1 LKARLQEYAERL
13 QTTWLTRCVSIPNVS
28 LTSEKKTVYISALV
42 LAAVNILNFYDRH
55 VAGALTEPIR
65 REFHLTDTQVG
76 LLGSVFIWLYAIVG
90 VPLGRIADSA
100 SRKKVLACSVIIW
113 SALTASAA
121 FASNYTLLLISRV
134 GVGVGEAGCAPTAT
148 SWLGDLFPP
157 EKRSRVLA
165 LFMLGVPIGGAL
177 SFFFS
182 GPLAQAYGWRL
193 AMIVAAMPA
202 LLLIPALLALPEPQ
216 RGASEPQVAP
226 DRTSIWALLRLP
238 TLWWI
243 IVSGVFLNF
252 SAYAFATF
260 LPAFLSRVYKLSLA
274 SAGVTA
280 GGVYLAGGVAGA
292 AFAGLAGDSI
302 IRRRQNGRL
311 LVAAVIALL
320 NVPLAGL
327 GIFPLGGS
335 LIVALVFLAL
345 GYAGI
350 SSYYGLVYAAIQ
362 DLVGPS
368 RRGTTMAVY
377 FMAMYMCGASFGPL
391 LTGRLSDYLAW
402 RAVNLAG
409 ASGMTEAF
417 RAVGLQQA
425 MLVIPAFSLA
435 LAFVLYMGSRAMLAD
450 VQPRHQATSPAA
462 VAVSD

>member
-1 LKARLQEYAERL
+1 
-13 QTTWLTRCVSIPNVS
+13 VSSKIQKETIF
-28 LTSEKKTVYISALV
+28 TSAVV
-42 LAAVNILNFYDRH
+42 LAVVNILNFYDRH

-65 REFHLTDTQVG
+65 KEFHLTDTQVG
-76 LLGSVFIWLYAIVG
+76 LLGSAFIWLYAIVG

-100 SRKKVLACSVIIW
+100 SRKKLLAWSVIIW

-121 FASNYTLLLISRV
+121 FAGNYTMLMISRV

-182 GPLAQAYGWRL
+182 GPLAQAYGWRI

-216 RGASEPQVAP
+216 RGASEPQMAL
-226 DRTSIWALLRLP
+226 DRTSMWAVLRLP
-238 TLWWI
+238 TLWWVI
-243 IVSGVFLNF
+243 ASGVFLNF
-252 SAYAFATF
+252 SAYAFGTF
-260 LPAFLSRVYKLSLA
+260 LPAFLGRVYKLSLA

-280 GGVYLAGGVAGA
+280 GLVYLAGGLAGA
-292 AFAGLAGDSI
+292 AVAGLLGDSI

-311 LVAAVIALL
+311 LIAAAIALL

-327 GIFPLGGS
+327 GIFPVAGS
-335 LIVALVFLAL
+335 LVVALVFLAL

-391 LTGRLSDYLAW
+391 VTGRLSDYLAW
-402 RAVNLAG
+402 RAAKLAG
-409 ASGMTEAF
+409 VASMTETF
-417 RAVGLQQA
+417 RAIGLQRA

-435 LAFVLYMGSRAMLAD
+435 LAFVLYMGSRAMLTD
-450 VQPRHQATSPAA
+450 LQPHREASSPAA
-462 VAVSD
+462 AVASD